1 MSIGSKI
8 RLLRMKRGLTQ
19 KELGVKLGFKESS
32 ADVRVAHYES
42 DLRSPREDMLNRIAD
57 ALNVNVGY
65 LNPDTRTAIGTMQAL
80 FEMEDNGLFYPEKV
94 NGEPVLLFGQKD
106 CSDTALAIQL
116 FMHQWTD
123 KAEQLRNG
131 EITQEE
137 YDEWR
142 YHFPELKG
150 EQHVIR

>member
-8 RLLRMKRGLTQ
+8 RLLRMKMGFTQ
-19 KELGVKLGFKESS
+19 KELGMKLGFTEST
-32 ADVRVAHYES
+32 AEVRIAQYEM
-42 DLRSPREDMLNRIAD
+42 DYRIPRENLLNRIAD

-65 LNPDTRTAIGTMQAL
+65 LNPDTRTAIGKMQAL

-94 NGEPVLLFGQKD
+94 NGEPVLSLRQHNH
-106 CSDTALAIQL
+106 SDPALVMQM
-116 FMHQWTD
+116 FVRQWTD

-137 YDEWR
+137 YDQWR
-142 YHFPELKG
+142 YHFPE
-150 EQHVIR
+150 

>member
-8 RLLRMKRGLTQ
+8 RLLRMKMGFTQ
-19 KELGVKLGFKESS
+19 KELGMKLGFTEST
-32 ADVRVAHYES
+32 AEVRIAQYEM
-42 DLRSPREDMLNRIAD
+42 DYRIPRENLLNRIAD
-57 ALNVNVGY
+57 ELNVNVGY
-65 LNPDTRTAIGTMQAL
+65 LNPDTRTAIGKMQAL
-80 FEMEDNGLFYPEKV
+80 FEMEDNGVLYPEKV
-94 NGEPVLLFGQKD
+94 NGEPVLSLRQHNH
-106 CSDTALAIQL
+106 SDPALVMQR
-116 FMHQWTD
+116 FVRQWTD

-150 EQHVIR
+150 EQHVNR

>member
-65 LNPDTRTAIGTMQAL
+65 LNPDTKTM
-80 FEMEDNGLFYPEKV
+80 
-94 NGEPVLLFGQKD
+94 D
-106 CSDTALAIQL
+106 C
-116 FMHQWTD
+116 F
-123 KAEQLRNG
+123 
-131 EITQEE
+131 
-137 YDEWR
+137 
-142 YHFPELKG
+142 
-150 EQHVIR
+150 IRKK

>member
-8 RLLRMKRGLTQ
+8 RLLRMKKGITQ
-19 KELGVKLGFKESS
+19 KELGMKLGFTEST
-32 ADVRVAHYES
+32 AEVRIAQYETDS
-42 DLRSPREDMLNRIAD
+42 RIPREDLLNRIAD
-57 ALNVNVGY
+57 ALNVNVEY

-80 FEMEDNGLFYPEKV
+80 FEMEDNGLLYPEKV
-94 NGEPVLLFGQKD
+94 NGEPVLSLRQHNH
-106 CSDTALAIQL
+106 SDPALVMQM
-116 FMHQWTD
+116 FVRQWTD

-142 YHFPELKG
+142 YHFPE
-150 EQHVIR
+150 

>member
-8 RLLRMKRGLTQ
+8 RLLRMKKGITQ
-19 KELGVKLGFKESS
+19 KELGMKLGFTEST
-32 ADVRVAHYES
+32 AEVRIAQYETDS
-42 DLRSPREDMLNRIAD
+42 RIPREDLLNRIAD
-57 ALNVNVGY
+57 ALNVNVEY
-65 LNPDTRTAIGTMQAL
+65 LNPDTRTAIGKMQAF
-80 FEMEDNGLFYPEKV
+80 FEMEDDGVLQPKIV
-94 NGEPVLLFGQKD
+94 NGEPVLSFGQKD

-137 YDEWR
+137 YDQWR
-142 YHFPELKG
+142 YHY
-150 EQHVIR
+150 QN

>member
-8 RLLRMKRGLTQ
+8 RLLRMKKGLTQ
-19 KELGVKLGFKESS
+19 KELGLKLGFKEPS

-57 ALNVNVGY
+57 ALNVNVEY

-94 NGEPVLLFGQKD
+94 NGEPVLSLRQHNH
-106 CSDTALAIQL
+106 SDPALVMQM
-116 FMHQWTD
+116 FVRQWTD

-142 YHFPELKG
+142 YHFPE
-150 EQHVIR
+150 